1 MIRVF
6 NHYLPTSIIV
16 LVAVEAAI
24 LLLSI
29 YLGVSVRFL
38 DPTVLTVSGAPPLL
52 PMAIVFAAVMMTVM
66 TAFGL
71 YHWEFHEELSDT
83 ILRLGAS
90 FVVGLGILSF
100 VFYLFPNLFLGRGV
114 IGIVFIS
121 SLGGIVAVRLLFFKW
136 ADLEFLKP
144 RILVL
149 GSGTRAAQIDS
160 IMRSGSGR
168 HKMHIVGYLPL
179 KSTSHSVHMSR
190 LLPDTEPLPQI
201 VDKYRI
207 DEIVIAVRDRRGGG
221 VPIDE
226 LLECKLRGIRVIEL
240 SSFFERETGQVQI
253 SSLNASWMVLSD
265 GFRQGYMRDV
275 VKRIFDISVSLVLL
289 TVSAPVMLLTAIAI
303 LLESG
308 HPVLYRQER
317 VGQGGRTFMILKFRS
332 MRVDAET
339 GGAPQWASANDRRVT
354 AVGRVIR
361 KLRIDELPQI
371 FNVLGGQMSFVGPRP
386 ERPYFVEQLTQR
398 IPYYNSR
405 HSVKPG
411 ITGWAQVRYPYG
423 ASVEDAIEKLQ
434 YDLYYVKNHSLFL
447 DLMILANTAQV
458 VLWGKGAR

>member
-6 NHYLPTSIIV
+6 NHYLPTSIIL
-16 LVAVEAAI
+16 LVAIEAAI
-24 LLLSI
+24 LLFSI
-29 YLGVSVRFL
+29 YIGVSLRFL
-38 DPTVLTVSGAPPLL
+38 DPTVLTVSGAQPLL
-52 PMAIVFAAVMMTVM
+52 PMAVVFAAVMMTVM

-71 YHWEFHEELSDT
+71 YHWEFHEQLGDT

-90 FVVGLGILSF
+90 FVVGLGIMSF
-100 VFYLFPNLFLGRGV
+100 IFYLFPDLFLGRGV

-121 SLGGIVAVRLLFFKW
+121 SLGGIVVVRLAFFKW

-179 KSTSHSVHMSR
+179 KTANHSVHMSR
-190 LLPDTEPLPQI
+190 LIPDTDSLPQI
-201 VDKYRI
+201 VEKYRI

-221 VPIDE
+221 MPINE

-265 GFRQGYMRDV
+265 GFRQGYLRDV
-275 VKRIFDISVSLVLL
+275 VKRIFDICASLALLLL
-289 TVSAPVMLLTAIAI
+289 TLPIILITAVAIA
-303 LLESG
+303 LESG
-308 HPVLYRQER
+308 FPLLYRQER
-317 VGQGGRTFMILKFRS
+317 VGEGGKTFMILKFRS

-339 GGAPQWASANDRRVT
+339 GGAPQWASTNDHRVT

-371 FNVLGGQMSFVGPRP
+371 FNVLAGHMSFVGPRP
-386 ERPYFVEQLTQR
+386 ERPFFVDQLAQR
-398 IPYYNSR
+398 IPYYTSR